1 MRSFQILLSFIAA
14 AAVSAKLI
22 TETQVSGYWY
32 ENIKHGIGSS
42 TSGYRNVKNFGA
54 KGDGVTDDSAAI
66 QKAING
72 GGSGIVY
79 LPAGTYLVNSAIKNI
94 QGVVIAGDPTNRPT
108 IKASASFKDAILLVG
123 QDSRVAGL
131 GAFYHGVRNLV
142 LDSTTVPPTKTMT
155 LLQFS
160 VSQNSQLSNV
170 MFDMP
175 IGSSHVGVET
185 GGQVMPL
192 LMNELQ
198 FFGGAVGYQAV
209 ALQVHLKNWYFK
221 SKSFSTLGARKLH
234 KTLSDRLTC
243 S

>member
-1 MRSFQILLSFIAA
+1 MRSFQVLLSFFAA
-14 AAVSAKLI
+14 AAVSAELV
-22 TETQVSGYWY
+22 TETRVSGYWY
-32 ENIKHGIGSS
+32 ENIKHGVGSS
-42 TSGYRNVKNFGA
+42 ASGYRNVKNFGA
-54 KGDGVTDDSAAI
+54 KCDGVTDDSVAI

-94 QGVVIAGDPTNRPT
+94 QGVVIAGDPTNRP
-108 IKASASFKDAILLVG
+108 ILKAGPSFKDAILLVG
-123 QDSRVAGL
+123 HDSRVTGL
-131 GAFYHGVRNLV
+131 GAFYHGVRNV
-142 LDSTTVPPTKTMT
+142 ILDSKTVPPTKTFT

-221 SKSFSTLGARKLH
+221 SKSLRNLDAH
-234 KTLSDRLTC
+234 KSHKVYHID
-243 S
+243 